1 MSFLNFTLSC
11 FVRRPASTDQLGAV
25 DDLIDAMDLE
35 VQSADEV
42 CKKQIRKS
50 KLADMKAVKAVYTG
64 KFTIQHSVLEVR
76 VRNLKEIILGRV
88 VGFIIL

>member
-1 MSFLNFTLSC
+1 MSIYNIIVSLWVSSFLYFTLSC

-42 CKKQIRKS
+42 CTKQNPQ
-50 KLADMKAVKAVYTG
+50 
-64 KFTIQHSVLEVR
+64 IQSIYIVHFKISWY
-76 VRNLKEIILGRV
+76 KGC
-88 VGFIIL
+88 

>member
-1 MSFLNFTLSC
+1 MSHYYLSFLNYTLSC

-42 CKKQIRKS
+42 CKKQNPQ
-50 KLADMKAVKAVYTG
+50 
-64 KFTIQHSVLEVR
+64 IQSMYNVHFKISWYE
-76 VRNLKEIILGRV
+76 GC
-88 VGFIIL
+88 

>member
-1 MSFLNFTLSC
+1 MSFLYFTLSC

-42 CKKQIRKS
+42 CTKQNPQ
-50 KLADMKAVKAVYTG
+50 
-64 KFTIQHSVLEVR
+64 IQSIYIVHFKNTLKNCVLIVRFKWGSLLYIHSVVEVW
-76 VRNLKEIILGRV
+76 KPE
-88 VGFIIL
+88 FET